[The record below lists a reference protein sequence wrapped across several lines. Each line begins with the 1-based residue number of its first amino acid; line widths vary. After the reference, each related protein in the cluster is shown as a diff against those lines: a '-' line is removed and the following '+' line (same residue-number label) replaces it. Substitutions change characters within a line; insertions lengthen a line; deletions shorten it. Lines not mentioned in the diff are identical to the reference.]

1 MCIKY
6 RRTIA
11 VLKLYRFFTLYRP
24 FNIPNTV
31 SSVSK
36 TSLFIAI
43 LLCSVVSLSAQST
56 FSRQLS
62 GGKSQKTQSES
73 EKSNYVSP
81 HVTAKT
87 IDERFGM
94 ADSITVDTIPG
105 NFPDK
110 NILDAYSIA
119 NAYNGNMGSPVQSKI
134 FFDRTQKTNFLFS
147 TPYDPYVYAIS
158 DLPFYNTKTPYSNI
172 TYLSSYPGEQAEDR
186 TKIVLSIN
194 ANKRTNITGMF
205 DYLYDRGRYMNQANK
220 GLIASLYG
228 SYAGRHY
235 SANGAILFQNFK
247 NYENGGLSNTDYVT
261 NPSAYSQYT
270 SITMPVNLTGAQAGY
285 QSKSLFFNH
294 KYSIGFD
301 KTIQVKKDSVREEF
315 IPVTSFIHT
324 LKVQSD
330 SKRYRE
336 MPVDTVFYANTNF
349 KKQVHSDT
357 IAYLSIRNTFAV
369 QMDEKFNRLLQFGL
383 TAFIENEVNRYM
395 NMDKDDKLTYKW
407 EQNTRVGGVL
417 SKNEGQVFRYNFQGN
432 IVIVGPKIGDFE
444 LSGRVGGYFTLWKDS
459 VALKAMARIRSTSPS
474 YFWEHFYS
482 NHFNWENDFD
492 KEFQTYLGGSI
503 ELPKRHLKLGLQIA
517 NNSKYLYFNTK
528 AMPTQ
533 ANGSVQVVALDANLD
548 IHFNRHFALENK
560 GVYQVS
566 SDQTIIPL
574 PTLSLYNNLY
584 YQTRLFSVLKLQL
597 GVSSHF
603 HTSYYAPAYMPA
615 TGQFYIQRTTK
626 IGNYPLASAY
636 ANFHLKQTRFF
647 IEYYHMNQS
656 WMSTSDYFSMPNY
669 PLNPTTMKVGISVN
683 FYN

>member
-1 MCIKY
+1 M
-6 RRTIA
+6 
-11 VLKLYRFFTLYRP
+11 
-24 FNIPNTV
+24 NQQE
-31 SSVSK
+31 
-36 TSLFIAI
+36 
-43 LLCSVVSLSAQST
+43 SA
-56 FSRQLS
+56 
-62 GGKSQKTQSES
+62 
-73 EKSNYVSP
+73 KSNYVSP

-87 IDERFGM
+87 IEDRFGM
-94 ADSITVDTIPG
+94 ADSIMVDTIPA

-110 NILDAYSIA
+110 NILDSYSIA

-172 TYLSSYPGEQAEDR
+172 TYLSSSPGDQSEERA
-186 TKIVLSIN
+186 KIQLSIN
-194 ANKRTNITGMF
+194 ANKRTNFTGLF
-205 DYLYDRGRYMNQANK
+205 DYLYNRGRYMNQSNK

-228 SYAGRHY
+228 SYAGKHY

-247 NYENGGLSNTDYVT
+247 NYESGGLSNTDYVT

-270 SITMPVNLTGAQAGY
+270 SITMPVNLTGAQSGY
-285 QSKSLFFNH
+285 RTMSLFYNH
-294 KYSIGFD
+294 KYSLGFT
-301 KTIQVKKDSVREEF
+301 KEIQVKKDSVREEF

-324 LKVQSD
+324 LKIQSD
-330 SKRYRE
+330 TKRYRE
-336 MPVDTVFYANTNF
+336 SPVDTVYYPITNL

-357 IAYLSIRNTFAV
+357 IAYLSVRNTFAV
-369 QMDEKFNRLLQFGL
+369 QMEEKFNRLLQFGL
-383 TAFIENEVNRYM
+383 TAFIENEINRYM
-395 NMDKDDKLTYKW
+395 CLDKKDELSYKW

-417 SKNEGQVFRYNFQGN
+417 SKNEGQVFRYNLQGN

-459 VALKAMARIRSTSPS
+459 VALKAMARIRNTSAS
-474 YFWEHFYS
+474 YFWEHYYS

-503 ELPKRHLKLGLQIA
+503 ELPTRHLKLGLQIA
-517 NNSKYLYFNTK
+517 NNTNYLYFNTK

-533 ANGSVQVVALDANLD
+533 AANSVQVVALDASLN

-566 SDQTIIPL
+566 SNQAVIPL
-574 PTLSLYNNLY
+574 PALSLYNNLY
-584 YQTRLFSVLKLQL
+584 YQTRLFHVLQVQL
-597 GVSSHF
+597 GISSHF
-603 HTSYYAPAYMPA
+603 HTAYYAPAYMPA
-615 TGQFYIQRTTK
+615 TGQFYIQRATK

-636 ANFHLKQTRFF
+636 ANFHLKQARFF
-647 IEYYHMNQS
+647 LEYYHVNQG
-656 WMSTSDYFSMPNY
+656 WMSKPDYFSMPNY
-669 PLNPTTMKVGISVN
+669 PLNPTTMKIGISVN